1 MITFELV
8 NHLRLVASYHMGTDL
23 LDRLTDAQRVQQQ
36 QREALNLAA
45 DRIEHL
51 EAELAKAKADEWGV
65 AHALVFGP
73 ALAQRLA
80 EVQGQHGDPRH
91 VPAAR
96 SLTDGRWML
105 TADILT
111 ECVPGGLIYGGFSH
125 LDSARFGEIE
135 VMPMAEAVAL
145 LPARPSPL

>member
-51 EAELAKAKADEWGV
+51 EAELVKA
-65 AHALVFGP
+65 
-73 ALAQRLA
+73 RA
-80 EVQGQHGDPRH
+80 ETQ
-91 VPAAR
+91 A
-96 SLTDGRWML
+96 TDHMCG
-105 TADILT
+105 
-111 ECVPGGLIYGGFSH
+111 
-125 LDSARFGEIE
+125 
-135 VMPMAEAVAL
+135 
-145 LPARPSPL
+145 